1 MEIKNDY
8 TKFKLKSEQEIINLI
23 TDIDSLYIISCNKCY
38 KEFTDN
44 KNENCSELAN
54 ILAKNNKKIVGCT
67 DLDFLCN
74 AHLTNRKIK
83 HLNLSEVGTVGVVS
97 CGLGIQFISEKL
109 ENKNVIAFADSI
121 QQGDNATSLYSY
133 HGISLNDK
141 KCAACSQCY
150 LNLTGGICPIVD
162 CSKSLLNGSCGGAKN
177 GKCEVKLKD
186 GKSKDCAW
194 EKIYTS
200 LNLKNKSDFE
210 VQIRNY
216 SKPELAITNSLS
228 ETNRINRKE
237 NFYGGIYPDE
247 NKNLTKDSAVLRFP
261 EPEVAVIALSQHTGT
276 PCEPLVSVGYKV
288 KIGQKIG
295 DSQSFITA
303 PVHSSISGEVIAIEE
318 RPHPIINQNV
328 VSVVIKN
335 DFKNETDNSN
345 WNKTAE
351 DLSAEKK
358 LDIIKDNGIVG
369 MGGAAFP
376 THVKFK
382 PPKPIDTLILN
393 GCECEPYLTGDY
405 RIMLENTKE
414 ILHGTRIL
422 LNILN
427 IQKAII
433 AIEDNKKDAYEKLVA
448 ENSDNKIEFVL
459 IKTKYPQ
466 GAERML
472 IKKLLNREVPIGGLP
487 LDVGVVVSNVSTVFA
502 VYNAII
508 NGTPLIERI
517 ITVSGKNCKK
527 PGNYRVKIGTP
538 IKNIIEHCFGT
549 SESINKGYVIK
560 MGGQMMGINL
570 QNIEAPVIK
579 GTTGIIVFEKN
590 EIEFDKDRKC
600 IKCGR
605 CAEVCPMELY
615 PMQYVL
621 NFQLNTPQEA
631 KKHDVKSCIEC
642 GCCEYICSSK
652 IPIVSIVKQEKELC

>member
-1 MEIKNDY
+1 
-8 TKFKLKSEQEIINLI
+8 
-23 TDIDSLYIISCNKCY
+23 
-38 KEFTDN
+38 
-44 KNENCSELAN
+44 
-54 ILAKNNKKIVGCT
+54 
-67 DLDFLCN
+67 
-74 AHLTNRKIK
+74 
-83 HLNLSEVGTVGVVS
+83 
-97 CGLGIQFISEKL
+97 
-109 ENKNVIAFADSI
+109 
-121 QQGDNATSLYSY
+121 
-133 HGISLNDK
+133 
-141 KCAACSQCY
+141 
-150 LNLTGGICPIVD
+150 
-162 CSKSLLNGSCGGAKN
+162 
-177 GKCEVKLKD
+177 
-186 GKSKDCAW
+186 
-194 EKIYTS
+194 
-200 LNLKNKSDFE
+200 
-210 VQIRNY
+210 
-216 SKPELAITNSLS
+216 
-228 ETNRINRKE
+228 
-237 NFYGGIYPDE
+237 
-247 NKNLTKDSAVLRFP
+247 
-261 EPEVAVIALSQHTGT
+261 
-276 PCEPLVSVGYKV
+276 
-288 KIGQKIG
+288 
-295 DSQSFITA
+295 
-303 PVHSSISGEVIAIEE
+303 
-318 RPHPIINQNV
+318 
-328 VSVVIKN
+328 
-335 DFKNETDNSN
+335 DNSN

-579 GTTGIIVFEKN
+579 GTTGIIVFEKT